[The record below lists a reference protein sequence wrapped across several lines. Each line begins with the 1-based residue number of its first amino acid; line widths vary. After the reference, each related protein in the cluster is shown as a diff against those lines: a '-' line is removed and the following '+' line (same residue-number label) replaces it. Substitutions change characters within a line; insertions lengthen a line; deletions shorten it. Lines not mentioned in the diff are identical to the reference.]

1 MNELYE
7 LVTQLIELLDQ
18 SDEGYEELWAVRT
31 EIKKMI
37 YIAGMECVPLA
48 SSFKKYYEKCRDII
62 EILEQDSCKPQL
74 FLEKLCRLKVIID
87 QYREQYDYC
96 FEVNRSDMTWF
107 VINENSRMR
116 DTTLRLN
123 REYDRFMSRILKG
136 DNFAFIR
143 CADGEYCFMNGLPA
157 HAADWRHATAAQGDG
172 QNRRRGH
179 A

>member
-87 QYREQYDYC
+87 Q
-96 FEVNRSDMTWF
+96 
-107 VINENSRMR
+107 
-116 DTTLRLN
+116 
-123 REYDRFMSRILKG
+123 
-136 DNFAFIR
+136 
-143 CADGEYCFMNGLPA
+143 
-157 HAADWRHATAAQGDG
+157 
-172 QNRRRGH
+172 
-179 A
+179 